1 MIDPERLLG
10 GLLTTGLEKGFK
22 KGSKSAKKLMKGQ
35 GVLGGLAHP
44 HKAAIGMGLLGL
56 AFAAYEHFQQDR
68 GSGAGPA
75 SGQGTT
81 AYAGPP
87 PPPSST
93 PPPPP
98 PGPMP
103 QGGTTSH
110 RESSAMLLV
119 RAMIAAAN
127 ADHDISTEEREAI
140 LGRARDCGLTE
151 EELGAIQMELDHPLS
166 LAEIASQATT
176 LELAEQVYAVSLV
189 AIEVDSEAERNYL
202 KALAK
207 RLGLSDEVVG
217 RWERQTAVE
226 A

>member
-22 KGSKSAKKLMKGQ
+22 KGAKSAKKLMKGQ

-44 HKAAIGMGLLGL
+44 QKAAIGMGLLGL
-56 AFAAYEHFQQDR
+56 AFAAYEHFQQNR
-68 GSGAGPA
+68 GSGAGPV
-75 SGQGTT
+75 SDQGST

-87 PPPSST
+87 PPPPST

-98 PGPMP
+98 PQGPMP
-103 QGGTTSH
+103 QGGPPDNRASA
-110 RESSAMLLV
+110 AMLLV

-127 ADHDISTEEREAI
+127 ADHDISAEERQAI
-140 LGRARDCGLTE
+140 LGRARECGLTE
-151 EELGAIQMELDHPLS
+151 EELGAIHAELDHPLS
-166 LAEIASQATT
+166 MAEIASRATT
-176 LELAEQVYAVSLV
+176 PELAEQVYAVSLV

-207 RLGLSDEVVG
+207 RLGLSEERVG
-217 RWERQTAVE
+217 RWERQFAP
-226 A
+226 